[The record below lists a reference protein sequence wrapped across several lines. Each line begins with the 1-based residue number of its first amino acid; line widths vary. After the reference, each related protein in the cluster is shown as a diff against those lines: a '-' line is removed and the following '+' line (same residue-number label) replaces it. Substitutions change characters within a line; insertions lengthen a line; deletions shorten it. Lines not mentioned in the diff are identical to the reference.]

1 MHQLPLLSRT
11 ALIVLL
17 LFRIQLYDG
26 QQAASVWYDTDNG
39 LPQNSVKDIM
49 KDKYGFIWLS
59 TENGLVRYDGYNF
72 VTYNHLN
79 LKNNRFTSFFGSI
92 EKDSI
97 YNSTAYTENIVV
109 LSKRN
114 VSAFHH
120 MNSYTKKILNESRL
134 YGLFVKNGTPEKID
148 HKNFFIYFD
157 KKNSYHLFNNGT
169 IQYNDKKIASIKE
182 LHKHYIADTFCFGQ
196 NIFIIHKK
204 LKKIIKISSGQAS
217 YLRASEIFFRKHV
230 KVYWSQINNQCFI
243 FHHNSL
249 YKVFYQNN
257 EIGLKKMIDYNLNEN
272 SLASVYH
279 DEVNNK
285 LYLGTLSDGLNVVK
299 FNNFRVANRSN
310 KSYENIFYS
319 ILPFENDK
327 VITSSGDVYNKDGL
341 VKQYHFNTTSKYF
354 LFYDSQKNIFVQ
366 NGISLL
372 RFFKNSGYSKHES
385 LHFTKTAP
393 YVFNVNHCY
402 AITFHLPSL
411 QSKLCFYKDSVFE
424 KPFLQFSIPNI
435 VTSVQELGNDQ
446 WLVGTRD
453 ALYSIEGPSFILK
466 KISSE
471 PLHVREITKTKD
483 GNLWIMTQG
492 NGFFLYNKGQLTKM
506 PEDKN
511 GHLSFS
517 HTILEDKN
525 GFLWISTN
533 NGLFKVLKNNL
544 MQYSQNNKISP
555 NYYRYSKEDGFNT
568 NEFNGGCSPGAAA
581 LPNGNFVFPS
591 IKGLVFFD
599 PEKIRSYYPNNF
611 FLERVVFYDSKSTI
625 KRQNINLENNFYK
638 AIILVDVPYYAN
650 RANLVIEGKLKGSKN
665 EKWERISSDGKYY
678 ISNLEPGQY
687 QLMVR
692 VLTSPKGK
700 YIYKTIN
707 INVKYLFHQTLIF
720 KFFILLLLSLIA
732 FTFFKIWIKRQKQ
745 KKRKLERIIAIRTRK
760 LSQTVS
766 KLEYTKEQL
775 RKESVQQKKLLET
788 ISHDIITPVKYLSI
802 TAQKLYETDEHDR
815 YIQKKY
821 FESFYTSSLEFYN
834 FVKTLKEYAEIYN
847 ISEKNEIYNIY
858 EVVETKKALFEV
870 AAKEQN
876 TLIINKIKNP
886 TYSKNNQNVIAV
898 IIHNLIDNAVKN
910 TTNGV
915 IELSTMEDSRT
926 FFLEVKDT
934 GKGMSAEQMNYYVK
948 IQDNIE
954 NEKLVLQK
962 YSLGLHLILQLLMM
976 INGKIEFKNN
986 IPNGTIVSIKIKKQ
1000 KDD

>member
-1 MHQLPLLSRT
+1 MYHKAVIL
-11 ALIVLL
+11 LL
-17 LFRIQLYDG
+17 LFRILLCYS
-26 QQAASVWYDTDNG
+26 QQTASVWYDTDNG
-39 LPQNSVKDIM
+39 LPQNSVKDIT
-49 KDKYGFIWLS
+49 KDQYGFIWLS

-72 VTYNHLN
+72 VTYNHLD

-97 YNSTAYTENIVV
+97 YNSTAYTENIVL
-109 LSKRN
+109 LSRRN
-114 VSAFHH
+114 VSVLHQ
-120 MNSYTKKILNESRL
+120 MNSCTQKMLDESKL

-148 HKNFFIYFD
+148 HKDFFIYFD
-157 KKNSYHLFNNGT
+157 RKNSYHLFNNGT
-169 IQYNDKKIASIKE
+169 IQYNDKKIVSLKE

-196 NIFIIHKK
+196 NIFIIDKR
-204 LKKIIKISSGQAS
+204 LKKIIRISSGQIS
-217 YLRASEIFFRKHV
+217 YLNASEIFFQNHV

-243 FHHNSL
+243 FHNKSL
-249 YKVFYQNN
+249 YKVSYQNN
-257 EIGLKKMIDYNLNEN
+257 TIGLKKMIDYDLNEN

-279 DEVNNK
+279 DEINNK
-285 LYLGTLSDGLNVVK
+285 VYLGTLSDGLNVVK
-299 FNNFRVANRSN
+299 FNNFHVANRSN

-327 VITSSGDVYNKDGL
+327 VITASGDVYNENGL
-341 VKQYHFNTTSKYF
+341 IKQYHFNTTSKYF
-354 LFYDSQKNIFVQ
+354 LFYDPQKNIFVQ
-366 NGISLL
+366 NGRSLL
-372 RFFKNSGYSKHES
+372 RFFKGSDYSKHES
-385 LHFTKTAP
+385 LYFKETPP

-402 AITFHLPSL
+402 ITTLHLPSL
-411 QSKLCFYKDSVFE
+411 QSQLSFYKDSGF
-424 KPFLQFSIPNI
+424 KQPFLQFSIPNI
-435 VTSVQELGNDQ
+435 VTSVQELAHNK
-446 WLVGTRD
+446 WLIGTRD
-453 ALYSIEGPSFILK
+453 ALYSMEEPSFTLT
-466 KISSE
+466 KISTRS
-471 PLHVREITKTKD
+471 LHVREITKAKD
-483 GNLWIMTQG
+483 GNIWIMTQG
-492 NGFFLYNKGQLTKM
+492 NGFFLYKKGQLIKM

-511 GHLSFS
+511 GYLSFS

-533 NGLFKVLKNNL
+533 NGLFKVLKSNL
-544 MQYSQNNKISP
+544 LQYLKDKKTLP
-555 NYYRYSKEDGFNT
+555 YYYRYSKEDGFKT
-568 NEFNGGCSPGAAA
+568 NEFNGGSSPSAAA
-581 LPNGNFVFPS
+581 LQNGSFVFPS

-599 PEKIRSYYPNNF
+599 PEKIRSYYPKNF
-611 FLERVVFYDSKSTI
+611 FLERVIFYDYKSRI
-625 KRQNINLENNFYK
+625 QGKHINLENNFYK
-638 AIILVDVPYYAN
+638 TIILIDVPYYAN

-665 EKWERISSDGKYY
+665 ERWERVSSDGKYY

-700 YIYKTIN
+700 YIYKTMDIS
-707 INVKYLFHQTLIF
+707 VKYLFYQTPIF
-720 KFFILLLLSLIA
+720 KFFIVLLLSLIV
-732 FTFFKIWIKRQKQ
+732 FTFFKIRIKRQEQ
-745 KKRKLERIIAIRTRK
+745 KKRELEKIITIRTRK
-760 LSQTVS
+760 LSKTVS
-766 KLEYTKEQL
+766 KLEDTKEQL

-788 ISHDIITPVKYLSI
+788 ISHDIITPIKYLSI

-821 FESFYTSSLEFYN
+821 FESFYTSSVEFYN

-858 EVVETKKALFEV
+858 EVVEAKKALFEV

-876 TLIINKIKNP
+876 TLIINNIKDP

-910 TTNGV
+910 TINGI
-915 IELSTMEDSRT
+915 IELSTTEDSRT

-934 GKGMSAEQMNYYVK
+934 GKGMSREQMTYYEK
-948 IQDNIE
+948 LQDNIE

-976 INGKIEFKNN
+976 INGRIEFKNN
-986 IPNGTIVSIKIKKQ
+986 TPNGTIISIKIKKQ